1 VSAERG
7 FADFTAA
14 WERGERPDPAAAIAA
29 AAPADREPLAGMIA
43 AYLAAHPRTDVSAE
57 EVAARAADP
66 RSEPPRAWAEL
77 LPALRARTGTT
88 RGALVT
94 ELAAALGHPEA
105 REQVEEHVHD
115 LETGQLEPRR
125 VRPPVVAALAR
136 ILDVPEALL
145 ELGRRMVPPAASASP
160 ARAFHRSALQ
170 RLDMPAPSVR
180 AEGTERVA
188 AIDDLFTGADG

>member
-1 VSAERG
+1 MSAERG

-14 WERGERPDPAAAIAA
+14 WERGGRPDPAAAIAA
-29 AAPADREPLAGMIA
+29 AGEADREPLAAMIA
-43 AYLAAHPRTDVSAE
+43 AYLAVHPRTDVSAE

-66 RSEPPRAWAEL
+66 RSEPPRAWPEL

-105 REQVEEHVHD
+105 RAQVEEHVHG
-115 LETGQLEPRR
+115 LETGQLAARR
-125 VRPPVVAALAR
+125 VRPAVVVALAR

-145 ELGRRMVPPAASASP
+145 ELGRRIVPPAISADAAP
-160 ARAFHRSALQ
+160 AFHR
-170 RLDMPAPSVR
+170 PAPVTMPPEPS
-180 AEGTERVA
+180 AAAGESNRVA

>member
-1 VSAERG
+1 
-7 FADFTAA
+7 
-14 WERGERPDPAAAIAA
+14 
-29 AAPADREPLAGMIA
+29 
-43 AYLAAHPRTDVSAE
+43 
-57 EVAARAADP
+57 
-66 RSEPPRAWAEL
+66 
-77 LPALRARTGTT
+77 
-88 RGALVT
+88 VT

-105 REQVEEHVHD
+105 RAQVEEHVHD

-145 ELGRRMVPPAASASP
+145 ELGRRMVPPAAAASP
-160 ARAFHRSALQ
+160 APAFHRSAL

-180 AEGTERVA
+180 AEGPERVA

>member
-1 VSAERG
+1 MSAEHG

-29 AAPADREPLAGMIA
+29 AGNADREPLAAMIA
-43 AYLAAHPRTDVSAE
+43 AFLAAHPRTDISAE

-105 REQVEEHVHD
+105 RAQVEEHVHD
-115 LETGQLEPRR
+115 LETGRLEPRR

-145 ELGRRMVPPAASASP
+145 ELGRRMVPPTAAASP
-160 ARAFHRSALQ
+160 TVAFHRLARVSI
-170 RLDMPAPSVR
+170 DMAAPSAA
-180 AEGTERVA
+180 AEGSERVA

>member
-1 VSAERG
+1 MSAERG

-29 AAPADREPLAGMIA
+29 APAGEREPLAAMIA
-43 AYLAAHPRTDVSAE
+43 AYLAAHPRTDVSAA

-66 RSEPPRAWAEL
+66 ASAPPVAWPEL
-77 LPALRARTGTT
+77 LPALRERTGTT
-88 RGALVT
+88 RGVLVT

-105 REQVEEHVHD
+105 HAQVEEHVHG
-115 LETGQLEPRR
+115 LETGQLPARR

-136 ILDVPEALL
+136 ILHVPEAVL
-145 ELGRRMVPPAASASP
+145 ELGRRMPPQRPAFDLAAPMFQRQAPLGAPEPAAAAPEP
-160 ARAFHRSALQ
+160 A
-170 RLDMPAPSVR
+170 
-180 AEGTERVA
+180 ERVA